1 MCNAGELR
9 STNPIDMMGYQP
21 CDYRLIDPNNGTLY
35 QYCYWQY
42 LEGSIAEEE
51 EDVFV
56 YETDFTTITLDIA
69 TFTITESATTASY
82 LTVSDTELFENF
94 VISTTRSLPQQSTGV
109 TQAIASGSALEAS
122 VSSSL
127 SQARNGRR
135 SSTTTRRSSTRSAR
149 KTRSTRA
156 RTTRSTRTP
165 TAASATATATTAEST
180 AATTAAPV
188 SDTIASVTPSS
199 TTAGQASSASS
210 RISLSRVLL
219 FAVLLSV
226 LNL

>member
-1 MCNAGELR
+1 
-9 STNPIDMMGYQP
+9 MMGYQP

-165 TAASATATATTAEST
+165 TAASASATATATTAEST